1 MKSLKKIIWL
11 ILLITMFNTMV
22 KAEDLIVSDIE
33 IKGARRI
40 SLEKILEV
48 MSLRNGKKFSQEKL
62 TADLQRIYKLG
73 FFKNISSKAM
83 ETNEGIRILT
93 IVREKPIIKIEI
105 LGEELDMKR
114 EAERFLSSTIGDK
127 ELFYSE
133 KQEEKWKK
141 ILTGFYRQMGYYRV
155 KITLEV
161 KIDKDKN
168 TASLT
173 FNVKEGDVVKI
184 KSIVFVGNTI
194 FEDKELKKIMQIKE
208 KAFLRDGVFREPS
221 YLEGLDNVTAVY
233 NSKGYAKAKVI
244 SERVKF
250 DEVKNQVEILIK
262 IEEGNKYRV
271 GKIELEGNKNLK
283 AEYLLSNFI
292 LKQGEVL
299 DREKFS
305 KDVEWLKRYYES
317 RGYFKVKAEPYI
329 TFDEEEKQAD
339 IVIDVEE
346 GDIHYVNRILIEG
359 NGITKERV
367 IRQEITLL
375 EGYVLNAVRL
385 EQSIDN
391 LKRLRYLGKINVK
404 MKPASEKNTY
414 DVVFKVEDEGGAN
427 MFEAGYNHYTDIYGS
442 TIFLKTEEINLLG
455 NGQNLTMKAEY
466 GKSKKDYSVIFTEP
480 RLFGTK
486 NILDIE
492 SHLTTTNEAFYY
504 LQRIGGLAAIKR
516 PVAKYTT
523 ASLGYRYEKVNIY
536 DIERSK
542 KGSFP
547 GDQIGETHLASLMS
561 AVERITTDDMFCP
574 TKGSMNKLIVDYG
587 SQPLGSSSSYV
598 KSTIE
603 SQWYAS
609 PIRNWI
615 FMAKMGAGAASKL
628 AGSYVPVYE
637 KFYVGGQGTVRGY
650 DSGELSPRWGA
661 DAMYITTMEYRYKF
675 VDNVFGA
682 LFWDMGCGWEKTS
695 DISFS
700 DLEQGVGLGLAFK
713 FNAGQIRVDYAFPAD
728 KIGEN
733 GELYFNIGGE
743 F

>member
-1 MKSLKKIIWL
+1 
-11 ILLITMFNTMV
+11 MFNTIV

-33 IKGARRI
+33 IKGAKRI

-48 MSLRNGKKFSQEKL
+48 MSLRNGKKFSQKEL

-83 ETNEGIRILT
+83 ETNEGVKIIT
-93 IVREKPIIKIEI
+93 IVREKPIMKIEI

-114 EAERFLSSTIGDK
+114 EAERFLSDTIGDK
-127 ELFYSE
+127 ELFYSK

-141 ILTGFYRQMGYYRV
+141 ILTGFYRQMGYYKV
-155 KITLEV
+155 KVALEV
-161 KIDKDKN
+161 KIDEDKN
-168 TASLT
+168 TASLV

-184 KSIVFVGNTI
+184 KSIVFIGNTV
-194 FEDKELKKIMQIKE
+194 FKDKELKKVMQIKE
-208 KAFLRDGVFREPS
+208 KALLRDGVFREPS
-221 YLEGLDNVTAVY
+221 YLKGLDNVTAVY
-233 NSKGYAKAKVI
+233 NSKGYAKAKI
-244 SERVKF
+244 TSEKIKF

-262 IEEGNKYRV
+262 IEEGNKYKV

-283 AEYLLSNFI
+283 AEYILSNFI
-292 LKQGEVL
+292 LKQREIL

-305 KDVEWLKRYYES
+305 KDIKWLKRSYES
-317 RGYFKVKAEPYI
+317 RGYFRVKISPFI

-339 IVIDVEE
+339 IVVNVEE
-346 GDIHYVNRILIEG
+346 GKIHYVNRILIEG
-359 NGITKERV
+359 NEITKERV

-385 EQSIDN
+385 EQSTDN
-391 LKRLRYLGKINVK
+391 LKRLGYLGKINVK
-404 MKPASEKNTY
+404 MRPTSEKNTY
-414 DVVFKVEDEGGAN
+414 DVVFEVEDEGGAN

-442 TIFLKTEEINLLG
+442 TVFLKTEEINLLG
-455 NGQNLTMKAEY
+455 NGQNLSLKAEY

-486 NILDIE
+486 NILELE
-492 SHLTTTNEAFYY
+492 SHLTTTNEDFYY
-504 LQRIGGLAAIKR
+504 LQRIGGMAAIRR

-523 ASLGYRYEKVNIY
+523 ASLGYRYERINIY

-547 GDQIGETHLASLMS
+547 GDQIGETHLASVMS

-574 TKGSMNKLIVDYG
+574 TKGSVNKLIVDYG

-650 DSGELSPRWGA
+650 NSGELSPRWGA
-661 DAMYITTMEYRYKF
+661 DAMYITTLEYRYKF

-682 LFWDMGCGWEKTS
+682 LFWDMGYGWEGTS
-695 DISFS
+695 DICLS
-700 DLEQGVGLGLAFK
+700 DMKKGVGLGLAFRFK
-713 FNAGQIRVDYAFPAD
+713 AGQIRVDYAFPAD

-733 GELYFNIGGE
+733 GELYVNFGGA

>member
-1 MKSLKKIIWL
+1 
-11 ILLITMFNTMV
+11 MFNTIV

-33 IKGARRI
+33 IKGAKRI

-48 MSLRNGKKFSQEKL
+48 MSLRNGKKFSQKEL

-83 ETNEGIRILT
+83 ETNEGVKIIT
-93 IVREKPIIKIEI
+93 IVREKPIMKIEI

-114 EAERFLSSTIGDK
+114 EAERFLSDTIGDK
-127 ELFYSE
+127 ELFYSK

-141 ILTGFYRQMGYYRV
+141 ILTGFYRQMGYYKV
-155 KITLEV
+155 KVALEV
-161 KIDKDKN
+161 KIDEDKN
-168 TASLT
+168 TASLV

-184 KSIVFVGNTI
+184 KSIVFIGNTV
-194 FEDKELKKIMQIKE
+194 FKDKELKKVMQIKE
-208 KAFLRDGVFREPS
+208 KALLRDGVFREPS
-221 YLEGLDNVTAVY
+221 YLKGLDNVTAVY
-233 NSKGYAKAKVI
+233 NSKGYAKAKI
-244 SERVKF
+244 TSEKIKF

-262 IEEGNKYRV
+262 IEEGNKYKV

-283 AEYLLSNFI
+283 AEYILSNFI
-292 LKQGEVL
+292 LKQREIL

-305 KDVEWLKRYYES
+305 KDIKWLKRSYES
-317 RGYFKVKAEPYI
+317 RGYFRVKISPFI

-339 IVIDVEE
+339 IVVNVEE
-346 GDIHYVNRILIEG
+346 GKIHYVNRILIEG
-359 NGITKERV
+359 NEITKERV

-385 EQSIDN
+385 EQSTDN
-391 LKRLRYLGKINVK
+391 LKRLGYLGKINVK
-404 MKPASEKNTY
+404 MKPTSEKNTY
-414 DVVFKVEDEGGAN
+414 DVVFEVEDEGGAN

-442 TIFLKTEEINLLG
+442 TVFLKTEEINLLG
-455 NGQNLTMKAEY
+455 NGQNLSLKAEY

-486 NILDIE
+486 NILELE
-492 SHLTTTNEAFYY
+492 SHLTTTNEDFYY
-504 LQRIGGLAAIKR
+504 LQRIGGMAAIRR

-523 ASLGYRYEKVNIY
+523 ASLGYRYERINIY

-547 GDQIGETHLASLMS
+547 GDQIGETHLASVMS

-574 TKGSMNKLIVDYG
+574 TKGSVNKLIVDYG

-650 DSGELSPRWGA
+650 NSGELSPRWGA
-661 DAMYITTMEYRYKF
+661 DAMYITTLEYRYKF

-682 LFWDMGCGWEKTS
+682 LFWDMGYGWEGTS
-695 DISFS
+695 DICLS
-700 DLEQGVGLGLAFK
+700 DMKKGVGLGLAFRFK
-713 FNAGQIRVDYAFPAD
+713 AGQIRVDYAFPAD

-733 GELYFNIGGE
+733 GELYVNFGGA